1 VEQLEQR
8 YEQMA
13 DVIGGGGGG
22 GWEYVRREIKGCAGQ
37 KI

>member
-13 DVIGGGGGG
+13 DVIGGG